1 MINRASVQL
10 WGHSETIGRP
20 AKIGREKK
28 LSGSGSRDP
37 VARIRFY
44 LHKEFRAAGI
54 RFYLHKESA
63 RPGSD
68 FIYTNLHILKNFP
81 AARAT

>member
-28 LSGSGSRDP
+28 GSPIGLPIPLPILRHGSDF
-37 VARIRFY
+37 IY
-44 LHKEFRAAGI
+44 TKI
-54 RFYLHKESA
+54 SA

-68 FIYTNLHILKNFP
+68 FIYTKNSGGEG
-81 AARAT
+81 AMLITRAVLQ